1 MADIL
6 IRHADVITL
15 DPQGRVLRGADVAVS
30 GDTILAVGETPVGF
44 RPDEIVDAS
53 GHILMPGFFNAHTHA
68 AMTLLRGIAE
78 DLPLDRW
85 FNEGIWRAESALTA
99 EDVYWGAAL
108 AAAEMIRAGVVGFA
122 DHYFYM
128 DRVAEVVLQSGLR
141 ANLAWCA
148 FGREEGEV
156 GTDLAGIARFVEE
169 WQDAGEGRIK
179 TCLGPHSPYMCSPQF
194 LARTAAVA
202 ARLGVGVHIHVAESP
217 EQVARSKAEHGM
229 TPVELLAKNGVF
241 DVPVLLAHGIYLDPI
256 DYEILAA
263 NTATVVQCPTC
274 HMKLGMGVTPVPALQ
289 AAGIRVALGTDGTAS
304 NNALDMLQEA
314 RHAALIQKLAAS
326 DPTLLPGD
334 AALRLA
340 TQHGAWAMGFS
351 LSGEIAPGHAADLI
365 LLDCDT
371 PRLRPRHNLVANV
384 LYAALAADVSD
395 VMVAGRWLMRDRT
408 LLTLDEERILAE
420 AERCAFRMAGAPQ
433 RQWLEYRS

>member
-15 DPQGRVLRGADVAVS
+15 DFQGRVLRDADVAVS
-30 GDTILAVGETPVGF
+30 DGAILAVGEAPADF
-44 RPDEIVDAS
+44 RPAEVVDAS
-53 GHILMPGFFNAHTHA
+53 DHILMPGFFNAHTHGP
-68 AMTLLRGIAE
+68 MTLLRGYAE

-85 FNEGIWRAESALTA
+85 FNERIWRAESALA
-99 EDVYWGAAL
+99 ADDVYWGAAL

-128 DRVAEVVLQSGLR
+128 DRVAQVVLESGLR

-156 GTDLAGIARFVEE
+156 GTDLAGIARFVEA
-169 WQDAGEGRIK
+169 WQDAGDGRIK
-179 TCLGPHSPYMCSPQF
+179 TFLGPHSPYMCSPQF

-202 ARLGVGVHIHVAESP
+202 ARVGVGIHIHLAESA
-217 EQVARSKAEHGM
+217 EQVARSKAEYGM

-241 DVPVLLAHGIYLDPI
+241 DVPVLAAHCIYLEGI

-263 NTATVVQCPTC
+263 NKAAVVQCPTC
-274 HMKLGMGVTPVPALQ
+274 HMKLGMGITPVLALQ

-314 RHAALIQKLAAS
+314 RHAALMQKLAAQ
-326 DPTLLPGD
+326 DPTLLAGD
-334 AALRLA
+334 LPLRLA
-340 TQHGAWAMGFS
+340 TQNGAWAMGFN

-365 LLDCDT
+365 LLDCNT
-371 PRLRPRHNLVANV
+371 PRLRPRHDPVANV
-384 LYAALAADVSD
+384 LYAAVAADVSD
-395 VMVAGRWLMRDRT
+395 VMVAGRWLMRDRA

-420 AERCAFRMAGAPQ
+420 AERRAFRLVGAPQ

>member
-6 IRHADVITL
+6 IRHADIITL
-15 DPQGRVLRGADVAVS
+15 DAHGRVLRDADVAVS
-30 GDTILAVGETPVGF
+30 GGAILAVGEIPAAF
-44 RPDEIVDAS
+44 RPAETVDAS
-53 GHILMPGFFNAHTHA
+53 GHILMPGFFNAHTHS
-68 AMTLLRGIAE
+68 AMTLLRGYAE

-85 FNEGIWRAESALTA
+85 FNERIWRAESALTA

-128 DRVAEVVLQSGLR
+128 DRIAQVVLESGLR

-156 GTDLAGIARFVEE
+156 GTDLAGIARFVEG
-169 WQDAGEGRIK
+169 WQDAGDGRIK
-179 TCLGPHSPYMCSPQF
+179 TFLGPHSPYICSPQF

-202 ARLGVGVHIHVAESP
+202 ARIGVGIHIHVAESAG
-217 EQVARSKAEHGM
+217 QVARSKAEHGM

-241 DVPVLLAHGIYLDPI
+241 DVPVLAAHGIYLEAI

-263 NTATVVQCPTC
+263 SKATVVQCPTC

-314 RHAALIQKLAAS
+314 RNAALMQKLAAQ
-326 DPTLLPGD
+326 DPTLLAGD
-334 AALRLA
+334 MPLRLA
-340 TQHGAWAMGFS
+340 TQNGAWAMGFN
-351 LSGEIAPGHAADLI
+351 LSGEIAAGHAADLI

-371 PRLRPRHNLVANV
+371 PRLRPRHDLVANV
-384 LYAALAADVSD
+384 LYAAVAADVSD
-395 VMVAGRWLMRDRT
+395 VMVAGRWLMRNRE

-420 AERCAFRMAGAPQ
+420 AERRAFRMVGAPQ
-433 RQWLEYRS
+433 RQMLEYRS

>member
-1 MADIL
+1 MAEIL

-15 DPQGRVLRGADVAVS
+15 DEKGRVLRDAEVAISGA
-30 GDTILAVGETPVGF
+30 TILAVGQAPADF
-44 RPDEIVDAS
+44 RPDEVVDAA

-68 AMTLLRGIAE
+68 PMTLLRGYAE

-85 FNEGIWRAESALTA
+85 FNERIWRVESALTA

-128 DRVAEVVLQSGLR
+128 DRVAQVALESGLR

-148 FGREEGEV
+148 FGRAEGEV
-156 GTDLAGIARFVEE
+156 GTDMAGIARFVEE

-179 TCLGPHSPYMCSPQF
+179 TFLGPHSPYMCSPQF

-202 ARLGVGVHIHVAESP
+202 ARLGTGIHIHVAESA
-217 EQVARSKAEHGM
+217 EQVARSRAEHGM
-229 TPVELLAKNGVF
+229 TPVELLAKNGIF
-241 DVPVLLAHGIYLDPI
+241 DVPVLAVHCIYLEEI
-256 DYEILAA
+256 DYQILAA
-263 NTATVVQCPTC
+263 NKATVVQCPTC

-289 AAGIRVALGTDGTAS
+289 AAGIQVALGTDGTAS

-314 RHAALIQKLAAS
+314 RHAALLQKLVAQ
-326 DPTLLPGD
+326 DPTLLAGD
-334 AALRLA
+334 LPLRLA
-340 TQHGAWAMGFS
+340 TQGGARAMGFT

-371 PRLRPRHNLVANV
+371 PRLRPRHDPLANV
-384 LYAALAADVSD
+384 LYAAVSADVSD
-395 VMVAGRWLMRDRT
+395 VMVAGRWLMRERA
-408 LLTLDEERILAE
+408 LLTLDEEHILAE
-420 AERCAFRMAGAPQ
+420 AERRAFRLVGAPQ
-433 RQWLEYRS
+433 RQWLHYRA